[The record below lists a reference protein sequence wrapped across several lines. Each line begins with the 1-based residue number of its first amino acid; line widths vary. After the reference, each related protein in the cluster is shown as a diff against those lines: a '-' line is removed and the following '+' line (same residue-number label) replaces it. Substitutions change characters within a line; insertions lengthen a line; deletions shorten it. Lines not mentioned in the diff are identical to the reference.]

1 MIQQFVLLGE
11 GYNDLY
17 ELLEIARSNQTRL
30 HMLLRLD
37 TKNENQ
43 EKSSLVVILHP
54 AAPGKLM
61 PLYLC
66 LEGIP
71 QPENKTSERYRL
83 FERLSEEL
91 SKPIHRLEVKS
102 SAVFEEKELYYQY
115 LIGVLRMN
123 RYIPPLQ

>member
-1 MIQQFVLLGE
+1 MIQRFILLGE

-17 ELLEIARSNQTRL
+17 ELLELASSNQSRI

-37 TKNENQ
+37 TTINDQ
-43 EKSSLVVILHP
+43 EKSSLVLILHP
-54 AAPGKLM
+54 AVPGKMM

-66 LEGIP
+66 LEGINSP
-71 QPENKTSERYRL
+71 NRKQTERYRL
-83 FERLSEEL
+83 FEQLSKQVD
-91 SKPIHRLEVKS
+91 KPIHKLEVKS
-102 SAVFEEKELYYQY
+102 SDQFEEKDLYYQY

>member
-1 MIQQFVLLGE
+1 MIQRFVLLGE

-17 ELLEIARSNQTRL
+17 ELFEIARSNQSRI

-37 TKNENQ
+37 TKIDSKEL
-43 EKSSLVVILHP
+43 SSLVVILRP
-54 AAPGKLM
+54 VEPGKMM

-66 LEGIP
+66 LEGIHHP
-71 QPENKTSERYRL
+71 TIKPSERYRL
-83 FERLSEEL
+83 FEKLSEEL

-102 SAVFEEKELYYQY
+102 STAFEEKELYYQY

-123 RYIPPLQ
+123 RYLPPLQ

>member
-1 MIQQFVLLGE
+1 MIQQFILLGE

-17 ELLEIARSNQTRL
+17 ELLELAQSNQSRV

-37 TKNENQ
+37 TTYQQKN
-43 EKSSLVVILHP
+43 KSSLVLILNP
-54 AAPGKLM
+54 ASPGKMM
-61 PLYLC
+61 PLYIC

-71 QPENKTSERYRL
+71 SPDDVPSKRYDL
-83 FERLSEEL
+83 FEQLSGQL
-91 SKPIHRLEVKS
+91 DIPIHQLKVKS
-102 SAVFEEKELYYQY
+102 SQNFEDLNLYYQY